1 MDRLN
6 LRVRRYVKSIALPD
20 HWANHSDLFRT
31 VVRVGRNPSVRRLLR
46 MDPRFRRDDASF
58 PDRGSPVNYPSP
70 RYPIFSSKPSN
81 SSKEWNFTFNSPLPE
96 LAASMLTG

>member
-1 MDRLN
+1 M
-6 LRVRRYVKSIALPD
+6 
-20 HWANHSDLFRT
+20 
-31 VVRVGRNPSVRRLLR
+31 
-46 MDPRFRRDDASF
+46 
-58 PDRGSPVNYPSP
+58 NYPSP